1 MGKSNQILISI
12 SRKYGSGGHEIGK
25 KLSEMLG
32 IDFIDRNMLDGM
44 SEEFGI
50 DIDLLRKYDEKVV
63 NPFAYRTVQAM
74 NTSITNNPTKMIAH
88 AQHEYIIRQA
98 KAGKSFVLIGRAG
111 DEILKDY
118 PYLDRFFITGELDY
132 RIRRI
137 MERREMNEKDAKAA
151 IRRHDR
157 SRRMYHDTYSEGRW
171 GDADNYEMILSSSL
185 LGVDRSAQVLYDYL
199 KLRDII

>member
-1 MGKSNQILISI
+1 MPHICRYSDCFFS
-12 SRKYGSGGHEIGK
+12 
-25 KLSEMLG
+25 
-32 IDFIDRNMLDGM
+32 
-44 SEEFGI
+44 
-50 DIDLLRKYDEKVV
+50 LRFTRSVC
-63 NPFAYRTVQAM
+63 
-74 NTSITNNPTKMIAH
+74 I
-88 AQHEYIIRQA
+88 
-98 KAGKSFVLIGRAG
+98 
-111 DEILKDY
+111 
-118 PYLDRFFITGELDY
+118 FFYSVSY

-137 MERREMNEKDAKAA
+137 MERREMGEKDAKAA